1 MKSLLKHLSP
11 FAPDQ
16 SGAVSALFDALGKAL
31 SEAKESAR

>member
-16 SGAVSALFDALGKAL
+16 SGAVSALFDALGKEL
-31 SEAKESAR
+31 SAKEKTVR